1 MQGQRFAGEDRF
13 LSTLCPNAGAPL
25 CLSPTRTGFDFPRA
39 GVFAPPLFF
48 GTDYPFKSPMQQL
61 HAYWRM
67 EYIEA
72 PRYPAA
78 MKRPF
83 TELPALGDDR
93 AALIVH
99 RSPLSYLILNRFPY
113 NPGHLLA
120 VPFREV
126 TELEQLNPA
135 ERADL
140 FEEIILGKQILAAA
154 LKPEGF
160 NVGFNLGAAVAG
172 GSIAHLHGHIVPR
185 WNGDNNFMPVIGQT
199 RILPQSLDATWEK
212 LAAAATQLGTTSGG
226 APKGARSPD

>member
-1 MQGQRFAGEDRF
+1 
-13 LSTLCPNAGAPL
+13 
-25 CLSPTRTGFDFPRA
+25 
-39 GVFAPPLFF
+39 
-48 GTDYPFKSPMQQL
+48 MQQL

-72 PRYPAA
+72 PRYPAG

-93 AALIVH
+93 TALIVH
-99 RSPLSYLILNRFPY
+99 RSPRSYLVLNRFPY

-126 TELEQLNPA
+126 VDIGQLDRD

-140 FEEIILGKQILAAA
+140 FEEILVGQRLLTAA

-160 NVGFNLGAAVAG
+160 NIGFNLGAAVAG
-172 GSIAHLHGHIVPR
+172 GSIPHLHGHIVPR
-185 WNGDNNFMPVIGQT
+185 WNGDNNFMPVLGQT

-212 LAAAATQLGTTSGG
+212 LAAAAAAIDAQG
-226 APKGARSPD
+226 

>member
-1 MQGQRFAGEDRF
+1 
-13 LSTLCPNAGAPL
+13 
-25 CLSPTRTGFDFPRA
+25 
-39 GVFAPPLFF
+39 
-48 GTDYPFKSPMQQL
+48 MQQL

-78 MKRPF
+78 MQRPF

-93 AALIVH
+93 AALILH

-120 VPFREV
+120 VPFRDV
-126 TELEQLNPA
+126 TDLEQLSTA

-140 FEEIILGKQILAAA
+140 FEEIIFGQRILATA
-154 LKPEGF
+154 LRPDAF
-160 NVGFNLGAAVAG
+160 NIGFNLGSAVAG

-185 WNGDNNFMPVIGQT
+185 WNGDNNFMPVVAQT
-199 RILPQSLDATWEK
+199 RILPQSLETTWER
-212 LAAAATQLGTTSGG
+212 LCAAVRQLGD
-226 APKGARSPD
+226 RQ

>member
-1 MQGQRFAGEDRF
+1 
-13 LSTLCPNAGAPL
+13 
-25 CLSPTRTGFDFPRA
+25 
-39 GVFAPPLFF
+39 
-48 GTDYPFKSPMQQL
+48 MQQL

-67 EYIEA
+67 DYIEA
-72 PRYPAA
+72 PRYPAT

-83 TELPALGDDR
+83 TELPLMGDDK

-99 RSPLSYLILNRFPY
+99 RTTLSYLVLNRFPY

-126 TELEQLNPA
+126 VDLEELGTA

-140 FEEIILGKQILAAA
+140 MEEVVFAKRLLTAAM
-154 LKPEGF
+154 KPDGV
-160 NVGFNLGAAVAG
+160 NIGFNLGSAAG

-199 RILPQSLDATWEK
+199 RVLPQSLEATWER
-212 LAAAATQLGTTSGG
+212 LAATVAQMI
-226 APKGARSPD
+226 PVP

>member
-1 MQGQRFAGEDRF
+1 VTPVLTFVLTRLLLRPFARA
-13 LSTLCPNAGAPL
+13 LPRTSTL
-25 CLSPTRTGFDFPRA
+25 
-39 GVFAPPLFF
+39 
-48 GTDYPFKSPMQQL
+48 YMQQL

-78 MKRPF
+78 MQRPF

-93 AALIVH
+93 SALIVH
-99 RSPLSYLILNRFPY
+99 RTELSYLILNRFPY

-126 TELEQLNPA
+126 TDLEQLDTR

-140 FEEIILGKQILAAA
+140 FEEIIFGQRMLTKA
-154 LKPEGF
+154 LRPDAF
-160 NVGFNLGAAVAG
+160 NIGFNLGSAVAG

-199 RILPQSLDATWEK
+199 RILPQSLEVTWEK
-212 LAAAATQLGTTSGG
+212 LDAAARHLNS
-226 APKGARSPD
+226 RS

>member
-1 MQGQRFAGEDRF
+1 
-13 LSTLCPNAGAPL
+13 
-25 CLSPTRTGFDFPRA
+25 
-39 GVFAPPLFF
+39 
-48 GTDYPFKSPMQQL
+48 MQQL

-67 EYIEA
+67 DYIEA

-83 TELPALGDDR
+83 SELPALGDDR

-99 RSPLSYLILNRFPY
+99 RSALSYLVLNRYPY

-126 TELEQLNPA
+126 VEIEELSKA

-140 FEEIILGKQILAAA
+140 MEEILMAKRLLTAAM
-154 LKPEGF
+154 KPDGV
-160 NVGFNLGAAVAG
+160 NIGFNLGSAAG

-185 WNGDNNFMPVIGQT
+185 WNGDNNFMPVLGQT
-199 RILPQSLDATWEK
+199 RVLPQALESTWERLTSALSM
-212 LAAAATQLGTTSGG
+212 LA
-226 APKGARSPD
+226 PNP

>member
-1 MQGQRFAGEDRF
+1 
-13 LSTLCPNAGAPL
+13 
-25 CLSPTRTGFDFPRA
+25 
-39 GVFAPPLFF
+39 
-48 GTDYPFKSPMQQL
+48 MQQL
-61 HAYWRM
+61 HAHWRM

-78 MKRPF
+78 MRRPF

-99 RSPLSYLILNRFPY
+99 RSRHSYLILNRFPY

-120 VPFREV
+120 VPFRDA
-126 TELEQLNPA
+126 TELSQLPPE

-140 FEEIILGKQILAAA
+140 MEELVIGQQLLTAA

-160 NVGFNLGAAVAG
+160 NIGFNLGAAVAG

-199 RILPQSLDATWEK
+199 RILPQSLAATWEK
-212 LAAAATQLGTTSGG
+212 LTAAAMAAGNRKPETGNRKEKARATGRRK
-226 APKGARSPD
+226 ANVR